1 MPSVN
6 ANTPPSDTDESVKRD
21 PANDTDSI
29 SFQLQR
35 ARVDAGLSIVELSK
49 QTGISKTVLH
59 GYERGRTKPGA
70 REIRLLCIAL
80 NVSPNRLILG
90 GEVFEGT
97 PSTFIS
103 FYRKV
108 RARPELA
115 GTFYVMCMP
124 LMASLLDEEEVQS
137 LLFLVASL
145 IKARSPEV
153 SDQLMLAA
161 QEAMI
166 ALDRITVADGAV
178 KVSEAELLALIAE
191 TQKRF
196 EDKLGK

>member
-1 MPSVN
+1 
-6 ANTPPSDTDESVKRD
+6 
-21 PANDTDSI
+21 
-29 SFQLQR
+29 
-35 ARVDAGLSIVELSK
+35 
-49 QTGISKTVLH
+49 
-59 GYERGRTKPGA
+59 
-70 REIRLLCIAL
+70 
-80 NVSPNRLILG
+80 
-90 GEVFEGT
+90 
-97 PSTFIS
+97 
-103 FYRKV
+103 
-108 RARPELA
+108 
-115 GTFYVMCMP
+115 MCMP
-124 LMASLLDEEEVQS
+124 LIASLLDEEEVQS